1 MDTIWKNTIE
11 SLKNFTDVLVCNKC
25 HREPINAVT
34 FTNCGH
40 FFCKKCVENDTICAK
55 CGTPVQPVEIHNDH
69 MINSLTSYCN
79 SITKIIG
86 KRDFQNATTDA
97 LCVSQIISS
106 VPMKINYEAFNRK
119 RVPQKNINKKN
130 GKGETKLHSAC
141 LKNDVEYVKLLLAAG
156 AETNTKDNAGWTP
169 LQEVVDAGYTGICRM
184 LLEFGAQPNTPGIKN
199 RTALHEAVINKR
211 LDEVKL
217 LLQYHAKSD
226 VYDEH
231 GKRPIDYCEPSKDT
245 MSCKIWNLLQ
255 KGSEMNDTSINLN
268 STMEQSFVVPHSLNR
283 FTIFASNLQ
292 EKNKKRLLEVAA
304 KHKIKVVSM
313 YQAQITHV
321 VMEANKQNTV
331 QLSYDVMMAILRGN
345 WLLNSEWF
353 SIAMDVDDISKMD
366 LELFEISGAPV
377 TGIPRKARENAQNQ
391 NPGLFDQCYFYFA
404 LQPKSTYYVNEMQL
418 TRDGLERLVENGKGT
433 ILKRQPDPEEVK
445 TKGIII
451 PFHIANNSSHPLYK
465 CTHYIIYVPGKDEP
479 RVKYNMSHIKSLP
492 LLWLI
497 ECIEKFTLVNPSY
510 LGLL

>member
-1 MDTIWKNTIE
+1 MDTFWKNTTE
-11 SLKNFTDVLVCNKC
+11 ALKNFTDALVCNKC
-25 HREPINAVT
+25 RREPINAVT

-40 FFCKKCVENDTICAK
+40 FFCKKCVENDTTCSK
-55 CGTPVQPVEIHNDH
+55 CNTPVQPVEIYSDH

-79 SITKIIG
+79 SIAKIIG
-86 KRDFQNATTDA
+86 KRNFQNATTDA
-97 LCVSQIISS
+97 LDVSEVSL
-106 VPMKINYEAFNRK
+106 VPSKINSEASNRK

-130 GKGETKLHSAC
+130 GKGETILHRAC
-141 LKNDVEYVKLLLAAG
+141 LKNDIEYVKLLLAAG
-156 AETNTKDNAGWTP
+156 ADPNTKDNAGWTP
-169 LQEVVDAGYTGICRM
+169 LQEVVDAGSTSICKI
-184 LLEFGAQPNTPGIKN
+184 LLEFGALPNTPGREN

-226 VYDEH
+226 VYDKQ

-245 MSCKIWNLLQ
+245 MSRKILNLLK
-255 KGSEMNDTSINLN
+255 KGNRMNENSISFN
-268 STMEQSFVVPHSLNR
+268 STLEQSFVVSHSSNT
-283 FTIFASNLQ
+283 FTIFAPNLR
-292 EKNKKRLLEVAA
+292 EENKKRLSEVAA

-313 YQAQITHV
+313 YQALVTHV
-321 VMEANKQNTV
+321 VVEANRQNIV

-353 SIAMDVDDISKMD
+353 QIAMDVDDISTMD
-366 LELFEISGAPV
+366 FELFEISGAPV
-377 TGIPRKARENAQNQ
+377 IGTPKAARENEQNQ
-391 NPGLFDQCYFYFA
+391 NPGLFDNCYFYFA
-404 LQPKSTYYVNEMQL
+404 LQPKNTYCVNEMEL
-418 TRDGLERLVENGKGT
+418 TRDRLERLVENGKGT
-433 ILKRQPDPEEVK
+433 ILKRQPDPEEV
-445 TKGIII
+445 TQREIII

-479 RVKYNMSHIKSLP
+479 RAKYNMPHIKSLP

-497 ECIEKFTLVNPSY
+497 ECIEKFTLVDPSY